1 MMSEAATIVSPDAH
15 ENRMTE
21 TAAAALHQLP
31 EQHYSIS
38 SSCREEAREQLC
50 VAREVYRPMQ
60 EPRSDCVFAYLTH
73 TQQQQLEARVD
84 TLSPA
89 HALARLV
96 YRTQLCH

>member
-50 VAREVYRPMQ
+50 VERRKCTVRC
-60 EPRSDCVFAYLTH
+60 RSRGVTACL
-73 TQQQQLEARVD
+73 
-84 TLSPA
+84 
-89 HALARLV
+89 
-96 YRTQLCH
+96 RT